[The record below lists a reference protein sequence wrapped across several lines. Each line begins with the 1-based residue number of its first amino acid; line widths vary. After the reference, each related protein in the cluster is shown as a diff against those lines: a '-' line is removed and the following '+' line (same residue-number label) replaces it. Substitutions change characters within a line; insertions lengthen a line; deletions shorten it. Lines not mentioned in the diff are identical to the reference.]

1 MEAETQNKERK
12 KSGRLTY
19 IVRKIRGVNTLERLF
34 FVQNLEVMTRT
45 GFSLAEALRIL
56 SPQIKNTYFRES
68 VEDIQQEVEHGH
80 TLASSMQK
88 YPKIFSELF
97 VHMIEGGEVTGQL
110 ENTLK
115 QLVRQLKKQYLLK
128 KKITNALIYPIFILV
143 TMVIVGIAM
152 ITFVLPKILIL
163 YTSDTIAL
171 PLPTRVLLAFTNF
184 MSHNI
189 ILIIITFVI
198 ALITMIL
205 FIRNRETKKFWH
217 KFVLIIPIAKK
228 ILINIQLAQFFRTLH
243 ALLKTDIPIVKSFLI
258 IAKILK
264 LIPYQEI
271 IYTAS
276 QKLKKGITVHE
287 SLDQNVKLFPKT
299 VIQMVR
305 IGEESG
311 TLDDISGEIAEFF
324 EEEVDSS
331 MNNLTVIIEPL
342 LMLILGAG
350 VAFIAVAVVMPMY
363 SLVNQI

>member
-1 MEAETQNKERK
+1 MNAPTTNNETQTH
-12 KSGRLTY
+12 GRFLHLL
-19 IVRKIRGVNTLERLF
+19 RRIRGVNTLERLF

-45 GFSLAEALRIL
+45 GFSLAEALHIL
-56 SPQIKNTYFRES
+56 SPQIKNSYFRES

-80 TLASSMQK
+80 TLAWSMQK
-88 YPKIFSELF
+88 YPKIFPELF
-97 VHMIEGGEVTGQL
+97 VQMIEGGEVTGQL
-110 ENTLK
+110 DNTLK
-115 QLVRQLKKQYLLK
+115 QLVKQLKKQYVLK
-128 KKITNALIYPIFILV
+128 KKVTNALIYPIFILI

-152 ITFVLPKILIL
+152 VIFVLPKILML
-163 YTSDTIAL
+163 YTNDTIAL
-171 PLPTRVLLAFTNF
+171 PLPTRILLAVTNF
-184 MSHNI
+184 MSHNVIVII
-189 ILIIITFVI
+189 ILTVFIIVAFV
-198 ALITMIL
+198 L

-217 KFVLIIPIAKK
+217 AFVLKLPIAKK
-228 ILINIQLAQFFRTLH
+228 ILKNIQLAQFFRTLH

-258 IAKILK
+258 ISKILK

-271 IYTAS
+271 IFTAS
-276 QKLKKGITVHE
+276 EKLKKGLSVHE
-287 SLDQNVKLFPKT
+287 SLNQNTKLLPVT

-342 LMLILGAG
+342 LMLVLGAG

-363 SLVNQI
+363 SLVDQI